1 MADTLTPYQEWQL
14 THTCMLPDKNRIGP
28 SWATCQ
34 ACITGPPPACANEV
48 AQRQQARELAQAL
61 NPPSTP
67 AVTFSTTV
75 APSSGASFSTGVL
88 HGVRSAAPQPT
99 SGPMSMA
106 MSLIRGAGIVYGIA
120 SVVVFTVAVA
130 AGALYGG

>member
-61 NPPSTP
+61 NPPS
-67 AVTFSTTV
+67 AAHTTV
-75 APSSGASFSTGVL
+75 ARTAQMSLMQQT
-88 HGVRSAAPQPT
+88 APVAP
-99 SGPMSMA
+99 PMSVA
-106 MSLIRGAGIVYGIA
+106 MSLIRGAGIVYGLA